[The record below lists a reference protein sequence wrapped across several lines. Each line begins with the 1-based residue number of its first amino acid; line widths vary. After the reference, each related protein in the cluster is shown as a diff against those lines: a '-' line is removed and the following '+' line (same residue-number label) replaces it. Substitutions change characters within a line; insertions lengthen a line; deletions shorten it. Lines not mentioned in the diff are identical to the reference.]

1 MTISYLNSKTFE
13 DTSSFFNYLLMPSD
27 MFDELFN
34 SLSLRLT
41 KKDTNFRKAL
51 HPGLK
56 LADDAFALRQYLM
69 KPYSRRG
76 LSEAD
81 LIANYR
87 ISRAR
92 RVMENDFGI
101 LANRW
106 QFLLNTSQHG
116 PDVLPKNE
124 GELQNLNEL
133 RENLHRANNS
143 CIRWSPEE
151 MLSFPGGFRKLRL
164 CRFHPWPKEELPLA
178 RRSRKKFTDEGYK
191 IHNLPFVTNVVK
203 TSFPYI
209 SLLSIF
215 IAMSKVYPRVAEY
228 VQEHKLCAHPCLEI
242 YDGKNIHFM
251 APLAKQ
257 DEFYV
262 AEYNQPSPE
271 DDASELEDPSLAES
285 LPDDSI
291 SYSEPSFSEISQSL
305 STDLTVSTEDKEGE
319 VIKMAAVQ
327 AGAGEAKNL
336 ADSGFSSDAV
346 PSPLSGSLQVE
357 DPADTGSEGS
367 SGSPFEDIK
376 GETEELIK
384 EMNQQVESKE

>member
-1 MTISYLNSKTFE
+1 MA
-13 DTSSFFNYLLMPSD
+13 DTTLILVGIGVLLLCLLITVFLLLVYSGLFRTVEVGAGRPPIADVVIAYKFFRGPYKETGPH
-27 MFDELFN
+27 FTEL
-34 SLSLRLT
+34 
-41 KKDTNFRKAL
+41 A
-51 HPGLK
+51 K
-56 LADDAFALRQYLM
+56 LAPDNKCLGIFYDD
-69 KPYSRRG
+69 P
-76 LSEAD
+76 
-81 LIANYR
+81 
-87 ISRAR
+87 
-92 RVMENDFGI
+92 
-101 LANRW
+101 
-106 QFLLNTSQHG
+106 NTVA
-116 PDVLPKNE
+116 P
-124 GELQNLNEL
+124 
-133 RENLHRANNS
+133 
-143 CIRWSPEE
+143 
-151 MLSFPGGFRKLRL
+151 RKLRFVVASIL
-164 CRFHPWPKEELPLA
+164 AEGGAPISEEM
-178 RRSRKKFTDEGYK
+178 RKKFTDEGYK

-242 YDGKNIHFM
+242 YDGKDIHFM

-262 AEYNQPSPE
+262 SEYNQPSPE

-384 EMNQQVESKE
+384 EMNQQAESKE